1 VSLHNANISEPIAG
15 YTLRERIGAGGYGE
29 VWKADA
35 PGGLVKAVKLVYGF
49 LNEERATTELK
60 AFNRIKQVRHP
71 FLLSLERIE
80 VVEGQLVIVT
90 ELADSSMKEWYEEC
104 RKAGLPGIPREEL
117 IGYLRDAADALD
129 YMSNHFSLQHLDV
142 KPENL
147 LMVAGHVKVGDF
159 GLVKDLRDGTA
170 SLMQGMTPI
179 YAPPEVFDGRAT
191 SQSDQY
197 SLAIVFQEMLTG
209 QLPFPGRT
217 LAQLASQHLHSPPRL
232 NMLPATDRPVIG
244 RALSKDPTARF
255 KDCKEMVEALA
266 LAGRA
271 ASAAAT
277 SAPTTDNAPVD
288 TKSIL
293 TKATAV
299 FDASTPKPAKQSPK
313 PAPPQQEGS
322 TQAWPGGVGEDADED
337 DDVRRSRVVAIPRFK
352 PPPRAA
358 LPDCGEVIEAQLE
371 TTFSSLAPVDAP
383 TGPTK
388 LRPALFIAVGGAAGK
403 ALIQL
408 RIRMEERFGELDAG
422 SAMQFLFIDTD
433 AAAMTELIRGRET
446 PLLRPHE
453 ALQVP
458 LRRTQDYRANSKR
471 FLQWLSRR
479 WLYNIPRSQLTEG
492 LRPLGRLA
500 FVDHFDDIRRRIDR
514 AIDTMTSKEAV
525 AALAEKGGAEVAA
538 DEPRVFVLASISG
551 GTGGGMVFDVAY
563 TVRHLL
569 GQRKLT
575 DRFVNGVLLHS
586 TDWHATNRELAMTNA
601 YGSIS
606 ELYHYLSNGGQ
617 YPGDAICGLP
627 PRTDD
632 GAPFAETYLVHLGDS
647 LSNEDFQQQLDNVAE
662 YVFRDAA
669 TAAASTLD
677 ACRQQSVRRSTQSKF
692 DVFVRTFGLVH
703 CRVAPSDATAA
714 VEALCKSVLGQLFGT
729 AGQENAQAASETS
742 GWSRRGRGDALS
754 TRAAK
759 HLDAL
764 LKPIKQHDSP
774 EDAGAV
780 SRKLVAT
787 ALQDALA
794 PSVAEMV
801 ALYEPIVPELEALA
815 AAGAL
820 KSQVDTIV
828 AEVFTAA
835 QRKVVEATKR
845 LDLASLI
852 RTQSQDEQGTI
863 PLLPAWVDRATPC
876 LPGGVAARRL
886 IVCAAANSSAT
897 QLCESIEQLCNQT
910 SNLVTSDDAGLALIY
925 ETEQVSLAH
934 LAAGITEYR
943 SEYAD
948 VARRLHTRV
957 DIDWAPM
964 PDVRPAA
971 AKAATP
977 AS

>member
-1 VSLHNANISEPIAG
+1 MSLHNVQISEPIAG
-15 YTLRERIGAGGYGE
+15 YLLRERIGAGGYGE

-35 PGGLVKAVKLVYGF
+35 PGGLVKAVKLVYGY

-90 ELADSSMKEWYEEC
+90 ELADSSMKDWYEEC
-104 RKAGLPGIPREEL
+104 RKAGLPGIPRDEL

-147 LMVAGHVKVGDF
+147 LLVAGHVKVGDF

-191 SQSDQY
+191 TQSDQY

-232 NMLPATDRPVIG
+232 NMLPAADRPIIG
-244 RALSKDPTARF
+244 RALSKDPAARF
-255 KDCKEMVEALA
+255 KDCREMVESLA
-266 LAGRA
+266 TAGRA
-271 ASAAAT
+271 AAAGPKDDADE
-277 SAPTTDNAPVD
+277 AEVG

-299 FDASTPKPAKQSPK
+299 FDGGAAKKTPKQSP
-313 PAPPQQEGS
+313 PQEEGS
-322 TQAWPGGVGEDADED
+322 TQAWPGGIGEDADD
-337 DDVRRSRVVAIPRFK
+337 DEDVRRSRAVSIPRFK

-358 LPDCGEVIEAQLE
+358 VPTCGEVIEAQLE
-371 TTFSSLAPVDAP
+371 TSFSPLPPIDAP
-383 TGPTK
+383 QGPAK
-388 LRPALFIAVGGAAGK
+388 LRPTLFVAVGGAAGK

-408 RIRMEERFGELDAG
+408 RTRMEERFGQLDAG
-422 SAMQFLFIDTD
+422 SAVQFLLIDTD
-433 AAAMTELIRGRET
+433 TAAMSELIRGGDS

-500 FVDHFDDIRRRIDR
+500 FVDHFDDIRRRIENALD
-514 AIDTMTSKEAV
+514 AMASPEAL
-525 AALAEKGGAEVAA
+525 AALAERAAAQVAA
-538 DEPRVFVLASISG
+538 DEPRVVVLAAISG

-563 TVRHLL
+563 TARRLL
-569 GQRKLT
+569 EQRNLS
-575 DRFVNGVLLHS
+575 DRFVTGVLIHS
-586 TDWHATNRELAMTNA
+586 TDWHATNRELAITNA
-601 YGSIS
+601 YGSIA
-606 ELYHYLSNGGQ
+606 ELYHYMSNGGQ
-617 YPGDAICGLP
+617 YPGDTICGLP
-627 PRTDD
+627 PRTED

-647 LSNEDFQQQLDNVAE
+647 LSNEDYQQQLDNVAE
-662 YVFRDAA
+662 YLYRDTA
-669 TAAASTLD
+669 TAASATLD

-714 VEALCKSVLGQLFGT
+714 VEKLCKSVIADIFG
-729 AGQENAQAASETS
+729 APAQRDASAAAETS
-742 GWSRRGRGDALS
+742 GWSRRARGEALS

-759 HLDAL
+759 HLDSL
-764 LKPIKQHDSP
+764 LQPIKKSESA

-780 SRKLVAT
+780 SRTLVAT
-787 ALQDALA
+787 ALDEALA
-794 PSVAEMV
+794 PVAAELVDAHRAAASEAEM
-801 ALYEPIVPELEALA
+801 LA

-820 KSQVDTIV
+820 GTQVEAIVGEVFAAAQQKV
-828 AEVFTAA
+828 AEAA
-835 QRKVVEATKR
+835 RR
-845 LDLASLI
+845 LDLAALVRS
-852 RTQSQDEQGTI
+852 QHQDEQRTI

-876 LPGGVAARRL
+876 LPGGAAARRL
-886 IVCAAANSSAT
+886 VVCASAESSA
-897 QLCESIEQLCNQT
+897 QELCQSIEQLCGQT
-910 SNLVTSDDAGLALIY
+910 SNLVTGDDAGLALIY
-925 ETEQVSLAH
+925 ETEQVSLAQF
-934 LAAGITEYR
+934 AAGIAEYR

-957 DIDWAPM
+957 DIEWAPL

-971 AKAATP
+971 PQPPPTP
-977 AS
+977 Q

>member
-1 VSLHNANISEPIAG
+1 M
-15 YTLRERIGAGGYGE
+15 LRERIGAGGYGE

-35 PGGLVKAVKLVYGF
+35 PGGLVKAVKLVYGY

-80 VVEGQLVIVT
+80 IVEGQLVIVT

-147 LMVAGHVKVGDF
+147 LLVAGHIKVGDF

-232 NMLPATDRPVIG
+232 NMLPAADRAIIG
-244 RALSKDPTARF
+244 RALSKDPAGRF
-255 KDCKEMVEALA
+255 KDCREMVEALA
-266 LAGRA
+266 NSGRA
-271 ASAAAT
+271 AAASAG
-277 SAPTTDNAPVD
+277 SADEPDIG

-299 FDASTPKPAKQSPK
+299 FDGPIPKNR
-313 PAPPQQEGS
+313 APHDEGS
-322 TQAWPGGVGEDADED
+322 TQAWPGGVEEDSTGIDDGDEG
-337 DDVRRSRVVAIPRFK
+337 RPRTPTIARFK
-352 PPPRAA
+352 PPPRAVV
-358 LPDCGEVIEAQLE
+358 PTCGEVIEAQLE
-371 TTFSSLAPVDAP
+371 TSFTALPPVDVPNAAAKVRP
-383 TGPTK
+383 T
-388 LRPALFIAVGGAAGK
+388 LFVAVGGAAGK
-403 ALIQL
+403 ALVQL
-408 RIRMEERFGELDAG
+408 RARMQERFGVLDAG
-422 SAMQFLFIDTD
+422 SAMQFLWIDTD
-433 AAAMTELIRGRET
+433 SAAMSEVTRQEVS
-446 PLLRPHE
+446 PLRPHE
-453 ALQVP
+453 VLQAP
-458 LRRTQDYRANSKR
+458 LRRTQDYRANSKK

-500 FVDHFDDIRRRIDR
+500 FVDHYDTIRRHIDD
-514 AIDTMTSKEAV
+514 ALDAMTDKAAQ
-525 AALAEKGGAEVAA
+525 AALAERAGCEVAA
-538 DEPRVFVLASISG
+538 DEPRVVVLASISG

-569 GQRKLT
+569 GKRNLT
-575 DRFVNGVLLHS
+575 DRFVNGILLHS

-601 YGSIS
+601 YGSLA
-606 ELYHYLSNGGQ
+606 ELYHYLRDGGK
-617 YPGDAICGLP
+617 YPGDSICGLP
-627 PRTDD
+627 ARTED
-632 GAPFAETYLVHLGDS
+632 GAPFAETYLVHLGDN

-662 YVFRDAA
+662 YLYRDAA
-669 TAAASTLD
+669 TAASATLD
-677 ACRQQSVRRSTQSKF
+677 ACRQQSIRRSTQSKF

-703 CRVAPSDATAA
+703 CRIAPSDATAA
-714 VEALCKSVLGQLFGT
+714 VETLCKAVIVELFGPLVERET
-729 AGQENAQAASETS
+729 AAAATS
-742 GWSRRGRGDALS
+742 GWARRARNEGLS
-754 TRAAK
+754 NRAAAY
-759 HLDAL
+759 LGSL
-764 LKPIKQHDSP
+764 VQSLKQADSG

-780 SRKLVAT
+780 SRTLVAT
-787 ALQDALA
+787 ALNQSLA
-794 PSVAEMV
+794 ACVAE
-801 ALYEPIVPELEALA
+801 LA
-815 AAGAL
+815 AIHRPAASEITTLVDGGAL
-820 KSQVDTIV
+820 GSQLDTLITALFSDSQQLV
-828 AEVFTAA
+828 ADTV
-835 QRKVVEATKR
+835 RR
-845 LDLASLI
+845 LDLPGLI
-852 RTQSQDEQGTI
+852 RSQFQDEQGTI

-886 IVCAAANSSAT
+886 IVCASAESSAP
-897 QLCESIEQLCNQT
+897 QLCESIQDLCGQS
-910 SNLVTSDDAGLALIY
+910 SNLVSTDDAGLALIY
-925 ETEQVSLAH
+925 ETEQVSLAQ
-934 LAAGITEYR
+934 LAAAITEYR
-943 SEYAD
+943 SEYGD

-957 DIDWAPM
+957 DIDWSPL
-964 PDVRPAA
+964 PDVRPSAA
-971 AKAATP
+971 R
-977 AS
+977 

>member
-1 VSLHNANISEPIAG
+1 MSLHNAPITEPIAG
-15 YTLRERIGAGGYGE
+15 YSLRERIGAGGYGE

-35 PGGLVKAVKLVYGF
+35 PGGLVKAVKLVYGY

-90 ELADSSMKEWYEEC
+90 ELADSSMKDWYEEC
-104 RKAGLPGIPREEL
+104 RKAGLPGIPRDEL

-129 YMSNHFSLQHLDV
+129 YMSSHFSLQHLDV

-147 LMVAGHVKVGDF
+147 LLVAGHVKVGDF

-191 SQSDQY
+191 TQSDQY

-232 NMLPATDRPVIG
+232 NMLPAADRPIIG
-244 RALSKDPTARF
+244 RALSKDPAGRF
-255 KDCKEMVEALA
+255 KDCRELVESLA
-266 LAGRA
+266 TAGRA
-271 ASAAAT
+271 AASAGKGAVDEAE
-277 SAPTTDNAPVD
+277 VD

-299 FDASTPKPAKQSPK
+299 FDGGAAKATPKP
-313 PAPPQQEGS
+313 PPQDEGS
-322 TQAWPGGVGEDADED
+322 TQAWPGGVGDEVDED
-337 DDVRRSRVVAIPRFK
+337 EDVRRSRVVSIPRFK

-358 LPDCGEVIEAQLE
+358 VPTCGEVIEAQLE
-371 TTFSSLAPVDAP
+371 TSFSPLPPIDVPQA
-383 TGPTK
+383 PTK
-388 LRPALFIAVGGAAGK
+388 LRPTLFVAVGGAAGK
-403 ALIQL
+403 ALVQL
-408 RIRMEERFGELDAG
+408 RTRMEERFGQLDAG
-422 SAMQFLFIDTD
+422 SAMQFLLIDTD
-433 AAAMTELIRGRET
+433 AAAMSELIRGRET

-500 FVDHFDDIRRRIDR
+500 FVDHFDDIRRRLDD
-514 AIDTMTSKEAV
+514 AFDAMTLPAAL
-525 AALAEKGGAEVAA
+525 AALAERGGAEVAA
-538 DEPRVFVLASISG
+538 DEPRVVVMAAISG

-563 TVRHLL
+563 AVRHLL
-569 GQRKLT
+569 EQRQLS
-575 DRFVNGVLLHS
+575 DRFVTGVLLHS
-586 TDWHATNRELAMTNA
+586 TDWHATNRELAITNA
-601 YGSIS
+601 YGSIA
-606 ELYHYLSNGGQ
+606 ELYHYLSNGGR
-617 YPGDAICGLP
+617 YPGDPICGLP
-627 PRTDD
+627 PRTED

-647 LSNEDFQQQLDNVAE
+647 LSNEDYQQQLDNVAE
-662 YVFRDAA
+662 YLYRDAA
-669 TAAASTLD
+669 TPASSVLD
-677 ACRQQSVRRSTQSKF
+677 ACRQQSVRRSTHSKF

-714 VEALCKSVLGQLFGT
+714 VEALCKTTIAGLFGT
-729 AGQENAQAASETS
+729 PSQREPSAAAETS
-742 GWSRRGRGDALS
+742 GWSRRARGEALS
-754 TRAAK
+754 TRALK
-759 HLDAL
+759 HLQSL
-764 LKPIKQHDSP
+764 LASLKKGESA

-780 SRKLVAT
+780 SRTLVAS
-787 ALQDALA
+787 ALADALA
-794 PSVAEMV
+794 PVAAEFVDAHRAAACEAEMLS
-801 ALYEPIVPELEALA
+801 AG
-815 AAGAL
+815 GAL
-820 KSQVDTIV
+820 GTQVEAIV
-828 AEVFTAA
+828 AEVFAAA
-835 QRKVVEATKR
+835 QEKVADAARK
-845 LDLASLI
+845 LDLAALVRS
-852 RTQSQDEQGTI
+852 QHQDEQRTI

-886 IVCAAANSSAT
+886 IVCAAAQSSANE
-897 QLCESIEQLCNQT
+897 LCASIADLCGQS
-910 SNLVTSDDAGLALIY
+910 SNLVTGDDAGLALIY
-925 ETEQVSLAH
+925 ETEQVSLAQF
-934 LAAGITEYR
+934 AAGIAEYR

-964 PDVRPAA
+964 PDVRPSAA
-971 AKAATP
+971 QP
-977 AS
+977 PGPR